1 MPEYLAPGVY
11 VEEIEIGA
19 KPIEGVSTST
29 VGMVGVTE
37 RGRAKGLP
45 TLVTSFADFQRKF
58 GGYLGSQFGKDRYLP
73 YAVDSFFR
81 NGGQRLYVMRVLLPG
96 ASLASK
102 QSSGRFTTRLVEDT
116 PIVEA
121 QNAVARKKVKLLSL
135 RGVEK
140 GIKLTFVKL
149 NDDGTESSIKDVDM
163 EVESYDSK
171 KNEVTLKTALAH
183 QYSKKNTKVTVDK
196 LPAGCTALANSINFK
211 AKDEGSW
218 GDKIT
223 IEVYP
228 VSKVWSQI
236 IQVVGTVATSKKFK
250 LKSAKGFYKGAIVQ
264 FDDGEKKQFR
274 KIEKIEE
281 DTITLNA
288 QFDDN
293 TKVVDTGTPASKKI
307 STCEFRLVIS
317 YMKETETFE
326 YLSTNP
332 DTSNYYVKAT
342 KDKSNLIEVEALYK
356 DTDNPNKPQYTRT
369 DPFDQPV
376 GDNGL
381 NISLT
386 GGDDGTPPATD
397 SDYIGTPGGPG
408 NKTGIKALEDIDEIN
423 IIAVPGISDA
433 SVQDEIITQCDSLKD
448 RFAILDPDKDAKIED
463 IQEQRDNFDSKYAAI
478 YYPWIK
484 ATDPLE
490 KVKIFVP
497 LSGYIAGIYA
507 RSDVERGVHKAPAN
521 EVIRG
526 AIDVKIKVGKREQ
539 DILNPKGINCIRVFP
554 GRGIRV
560 WGARTISSDALWKY
574 INVRRLFLY
583 LEESI
588 EEGTQW
594 VVFEPN
600 DEKLWARVKQSI
612 TQFLTR
618 VWKDGALMGSTPEEA
633 FFVKCDRTTMTQD
646 DIDNGRIIILIGV
659 APVKPAEFVIF
670 RIAQWQ
676 GGSEV
681 SE

>member
-1 MPEYLAPGVY
+1 MPEYLSPGVY
-11 VEEIEIGA
+11 IEEIEIGA

-29 VGMVGVTE
+29 VGMVGVTG
-37 RGRAKGLP
+37 RGRASGLP
-45 TLVTSFADFQRKF
+45 VLVTSFAEFQRKF
-58 GGYLGSQFGKDRYLP
+58 GGYLGSKFVNNRYLP

-96 ASLASK
+96 ALIASR
-102 QSSGRFTTRLVEDT
+102 QSSAGFTTRLAEDT
-116 PIVEA
+116 PVVESG
-121 QNAVARKKVKLLSL
+121 NAAARKKAKLLNL
-135 RGVEK
+135 RGIEK

-149 NDDGTESSIKDVDM
+149 NDDGTESDIKDEDI
-163 EVESYDSK
+163 EVNGYDFK
-171 KNEVTLKTALAH
+171 KNEVTLKTALTN
-183 QYSKKNTKVTVDK
+183 QYSKKNTRITVDA
-196 LPAGCTALANSINFK
+196 LPDGCTAPANSIAFS
-211 AKDEGSW
+211 AKDKGLW
-218 GDKIT
+218 GEKII

-228 VSKVWSQI
+228 ASKVWSQI
-236 IQVVGTVATSKKFK
+236 IEVVGTVATSKKYK
-250 LKSAKGFYKGAIVQ
+250 LKSAAGFYEGAIVQ
-264 FDDGEKKQFR
+264 FDDGEEKQFR
-274 KIEKIEE
+274 IIDEIEE

-288 QFDDN
+288 KVDDN
-293 TKVVDTGTPASKKI
+293 TEVVDDDTPVSKKI
-307 STCEFRLVIS
+307 SSCEFRLVVS
-317 YMKETETFE
+317 YMEETEIFE

-332 DTSNYYVKAT
+332 VTPNYYVKAI
-342 KDKSNLIEVEALYK
+342 KDKSNLIEVEALYE
-356 DTDNPNKPQYTRT
+356 DAASYSRT
-369 DPFDQPV
+369 DPFDHPV

-386 GGDDGTPPATD
+386 GGDDGTPPATA
-397 SDYIGTPGGPG
+397 SDYIGTSGGPG

-423 IIAVPGISDA
+423 IIAVPGVSDL
-433 SVQDEIITQCDSLKD
+433 SVQGEMISHCENLKD
-448 RFAILDPDKDAKIED
+448 RFAILDSDKDAKIED
-463 IQEQRDNFDSKYAAI
+463 IQEHRDNFDSKYAAL

-484 ATDPLE
+484 TIDPLE
-490 KVKIFVP
+490 KINIFVP
-497 LSGYIAGIYA
+497 PSGYMAGIYA

-521 EVIRG
+521 EVVRG
-526 AIDVKIKVGKREQ
+526 AIDVKIKVGKGEQ

-560 WGARTISSDALWKY
+560 WGARTISSDSLWKY
-574 INVRRLFLY
+574 INVRRLFLF

-588 EEGTQW
+588 DEGTQW

-600 DEKLWARVKQSI
+600 DEKLWARVKQTI

-618 VWKDGALMGSTPEEA
+618 VWKDGALMGTTPEEA

-646 DIDNGRIIILIGV
+646 DIDNGRLIVLIGV
-659 APVKPAEFVIF
+659 APVKPAEFVVF